1 MSEQESRMS
10 LDQGSAI
17 RPQRVWIRSVW
28 FLEKPKTLSAPT
40 VALVVLN

>member
-1 MSEQESRMS
+1 MSS
-10 LDQGSAI
+10 DQGSAI

-28 FLEKPKTLSAPT
+28 FLEKPKTLSAST